1 MKTSQ
6 WSVAAVRGEGRSRG
20 GRRHARSGTK
30 QIVERE
36 STRTGKGQSHGTSG
50 KSCAE
55 ADGDVPYDHTSIL
68 ATLQDWLKIPEDKRL
83 ASNRVKNAPK
93 IGDVLTRSTPRTDLP
108 AIAVSGTFAKPT
120 TRLIAVNDLQVAIL
134 EAHTKPYLH
143 NLANPLKLRKLRTPP
158 PKSKSR

>member
-1 MKTSQ
+1 
-6 WSVAAVRGEGRSRG
+6 
-20 GRRHARSGTK
+20 
-30 QIVERE
+30 
-36 STRTGKGQSHGTSG
+36 
-50 KSCAE
+50 
-55 ADGDVPYDHTSIL
+55 L

-108 AIAVSGTFAKPT
+108 AIAKPT

-134 EAHTKPYLH
+134 KPHTKRYLH

>member
-6 WSVAAVRGEGRSRG
+6 WGVAAVRGGGRSRG

-30 QIVERE
+30 Q
-36 STRTGKGQSHGTSG
+36 
-50 KSCAE
+50 
-55 ADGDVPYDHTSIL
+55 
-68 ATLQDWLKIPEDKRL
+68 RL

-134 EAHTKPYLH
+134 KPHTKRYLH